1 MSNLRQLGK
10 TGLKVSRIC
19 LGTMMFGG
27 RTDLKESGRIADACL
42 ERGSFF
48 WDTADMY
55 SLGASEEVV
64 GELMKGR
71 RQEIVLASKV
81 WAAMSEHPNDG
92 RLSARHIIAACEA
105 SLKRLQ
111 TDYLDIYYMHFADP
125 NIRAEE
131 SLRAV
136 EDLVRAGKVRY
147 VGLSNHQAWQVA
159 DRIAVA
165 RENRW
170 QPADVVQPLYN
181 ILNRDIERELIP
193 MAQHYGLGVVT
204 YSSLARGVLTGKY
217 KWDQAP
223 PEGSRLSTGDKRM
236 HQAEWREASL
246 DVVDRLRPLAE
257 ARNIPMSQLATAWAL
272 HNDYIDS
279 VIIGPRTLEQ
289 AEDALASLDVVF
301 DEELEQAIDALAP
314 RGTHAGREVP
324 DQEVFPVMGRP
335 VLG

>member
-159 DRIAVA
+159 RSEERRVGKEAV
-165 RENRW
+165 
-170 QPADVVQPLYN
+170 
-181 ILNRDIERELIP
+181 
-193 MAQHYGLGVVT
+193 
-204 YSSLARGVLTGKY
+204 
-217 KWDQAP
+217 
-223 PEGSRLSTGDKRM
+223 SRCAG
-236 HQAEWREASL
+236 
-246 DVVDRLRPLAE
+246 
-257 ARNIPMSQLATAWAL
+257 TAC
-272 HNDYIDS
+272 
-279 VIIGPRTLEQ
+279 
-289 AEDALASLDVVF
+289 
-301 DEELEQAIDALAP
+301 
-314 RGTHAGREVP
+314 
-324 DQEVFPVMGRP
+324 M
-335 VLG
+335 